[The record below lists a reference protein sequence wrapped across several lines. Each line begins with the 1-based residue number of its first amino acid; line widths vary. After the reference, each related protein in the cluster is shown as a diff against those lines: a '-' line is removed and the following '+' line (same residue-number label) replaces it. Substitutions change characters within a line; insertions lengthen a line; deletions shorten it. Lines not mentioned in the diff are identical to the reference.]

1 MSLNG
6 LDEGLIN
13 EAYQAALAEA
23 GGWILVRY
31 SSRDAVELHGR
42 GNGGVVEVRSTIEQ
56 YPEKSPLY
64 GFVQYRR
71 RRVVLKYVPEGT
83 SRLLQARVTVHFQ
96 SVLERFSP
104 YDTTFSIA
112 APTDITETALSSA
125 CMLHTSGSFTSSS
138 SSLRRKR
145 LDEIAEDAEEA
156 VTEKGTPQKGAIDTR
171 TELEENSGEKTPTRP
186 PPGRSDSIPTV
197 AISAPSLPS
206 SPSRNERTDYQATEP
221 VPETTSETTR
231 ENPSRVLDH
240 PKESS
245 PILEDVGKVNDHD
258 DGESYRQY
266 LQQLSRPSIEPR
278 RSTQSARPSAF
289 DIEKSSIYSGYSSHR
304 IRVKR
309 GPRPSLDQLGRPK
322 TSGQTQIR
330 SGEPRPVSTLPSS
343 IRFSPRP
350 ASHVPQSPKASQHSR
365 SPSNAGSTTT
375 VTPSIDQSITSQLT
389 APGFVAPTQPETTQ
403 ASSQI
408 SSFYRPPLFT
418 TNSSQSTALASK
430 PPGIT
435 PEKERLMR
443 ALQLRKKQQAQ
454 HQKERE
460 ERERRASE
468 TAVGESAHLDNGSV
482 TQDSEANNQAEHTMA
497 ESAQTDGQGSQN
509 SENSVESGHVGST
522 NSTENTAET
531 ASTKRSSFTGV
542 GDHAAEI
549 QHDLK
554 TGVSQTQDSETRS
567 SSLLHSEDKGIQ
579 PIVNASDPESTEATE
594 AIEPLDIKPV
604 PMTPPLSGRAST
616 LESNLRNETTAEVLP
631 AEPSQAIPH
640 GDTTTVNERGRS
652 PVRTL
657 SQKRAST
664 SPLLESP
671 KSSKRPHL
679 SIRVE
684 QPPRTSSSEARPH
697 ASDNYRLS
705 STERFARRQG
715 IVDPLKNSPT
725 SDLSNISDDDAF
737 LEELQSA
744 KLEEAKPITVARSP
758 ATPIFPK
765 GTHDLQRPSLT
776 DIKASV
782 SPKAPQKGFTTDSKS
797 PSPPRPPS
805 KSSLPSDVPS
815 SKPPVLRSASGRTLP
830 QWPPPAEAT
839 PHPLTKKV
847 SVSTGISKRIK
858 ALELFSGRD
867 SSASPP
873 PTQAPATNSPPKIFK
888 TRMSWAPNRH
898 APNMTT
904 STPPSSRLSSAKSEP
919 PPYPTPEKTPPTP
932 ARQLNNHKTQSSS
945 PKKTRESIQVTARI
959 IRDIGKPSPVTSES
973 VSDPVSLTLHRSP
986 LIVEREKRE
995 PAVTPPLSE
1004 IEAIQPKRMS
1014 AHNDRAKNEKQ
1025 RHSMTPSLS
1034 AKRPSFEFAFSRPSF
1049 SSLSRPKTSEIS
1061 LPRSTSETSSL
1072 YNGEER
1078 EKKESRRSRIMRR
1091 MSNLTSGS
1099 RRSVA
1104 SALSPSSTSKEESFT
1119 PTIQE
1124 HIEILPEPGPEPE
1137 VPQHRTPQH
1146 VVDIG
1151 DVNVQFPDT
1160 LLWKRRF
1167 MRIDDQGYLIL
1178 TPPTMDTNTRNISR
1192 KFRLTDFRKPVI
1204 PDLDRQ
1210 ELPHS
1215 ILLDFE
1221 DGSCLQCAC
1230 ESKYAQTQTLRML
1243 VDAHAAYNQLYN

>member
-1 MSLNG
+1 M
-6 LDEGLIN
+6 LDRLKN
-13 EAYQAALAEA
+13 ANPAL
-23 GGWILVRY
+23 
-31 SSRDAVELHGR
+31 
-42 GNGGVVEVRSTIEQ
+42 
-56 YPEKSPLY
+56 
-64 GFVQYRR
+64 
-71 RRVVLKYVPEGT
+71 
-83 SRLLQARVTVHFQ
+83 
-96 SVLERFSP
+96 
-104 YDTTFSIA
+104 
-112 APTDITETALSSA
+112 
-125 CMLHTSGSFTSSS
+125 
-138 SSLRRKR
+138 
-145 LDEIAEDAEEA
+145 EDA
-156 VTEKGTPQKGAIDTR
+156 
-171 TELEENSGEKTPTRP
+171 
-186 PPGRSDSIPTV
+186 
-197 AISAPSLPS
+197 
-206 SPSRNERTDYQATEP
+206 
-221 VPETTSETTR
+221 
-231 ENPSRVLDH
+231 
-240 PKESS
+240 
-245 PILEDVGKVNDHD
+245 GKIHDHD

-289 DIEKSSIYSGYSSHR
+289 DIEKASIYSGYSSHR

-322 TSGQTQIR
+322 TSGQSQVR
-330 SGEPRPVSTLPSS
+330 SGEPRPVSTLPPR
-343 IRFSPRP
+343 IRFSSRP
-350 ASHVPQSPKASQHSR
+350 SSQLPQPTDASQHSR
-365 SPSNAGSTTT
+365 SSSNAASTIT
-375 VTPSIDQSITSQLT
+375 VTPSVDQSITSQPT
-389 APGFVAPTQPETTQ
+389 ALDSVVTMPPETTQ
-403 ASSQI
+403 SNSQI
-408 SSFYRPPLFT
+408 PSFYRPPLFT
-418 TNSSQSTALASK
+418 STSSQSTTSASK

-460 ERERRASE
+460 EREKRI
-468 TAVGESAHLDNGSV
+468 
-482 TQDSEANNQAEHTMA
+482 SEAVVEESVQHDHDPALQGLEASNQSEHTTA
-497 ESAQTDGQGSQN
+497 ESAQMDGQGSQN
-509 SENSVESGHVGST
+509 SENSIESDHVGST
-522 NSTENTAET
+522 NSTGNTAET
-531 ASTKRSSFTGV
+531 ASTKRSSFTEV
-542 GDHAAEI
+542 GDHTVENLD
-549 QHDLK
+549 DLK
-554 TGVSQTQDSETRS
+554 MDRSQAQDSEMKLSTS
-567 SSLLHSEDKGIQ
+567 IHSGDKDIQ
-579 PIVNASDPESTEATE
+579 PIVGASNLNSTAATE
-594 AIEPLDIKPV
+594 PLEIKPV
-604 PMTPPLSGRAST
+604 LITPAPSGKSST
-616 LESNLRNETTAEVLP
+616 FGSNLESATEAEVLP
-631 AEPSQAIPH
+631 AEFSQATPRN
-640 GDTTTVNERGRS
+640 DASTANERGRS

-657 SQKRAST
+657 SQKRVST

-684 QPPRTSSSEARPH
+684 QPPLNSLSEGRPR
-697 ASDNYRLS
+697 APENYRLS

-765 GTHDLQRPSLT
+765 GAHDLQRPSLT
-776 DIKASV
+776 DIKASI
-782 SPKAPQKGFTTDSKS
+782 SPKAPPKGSATDLKS
-797 PSPPRPPS
+797 SSPPRPPS
-805 KSSLPSDVPS
+805 KSSLPSDVPP

-830 QWPPPAEAT
+830 QWPPPTEPT
-839 PHPLTKKV
+839 QTPLTKKV

-873 PTQAPATNSPPKIFK
+873 PTQPPATNSPPKTFK

-904 STPPSSRLSSAKSEP
+904 STPPSSRLPSAKSEP
-919 PPYPTPEKTPPTP
+919 PPYPTPEKTPPAP
-932 ARQLNNHKTQSSS
+932 ARQLNNHNGQSSS

-959 IRDIGKPSPVTSES
+959 IRDFGKPSSTNTESISE
-973 VSDPVSLTLHRSP
+973 PVSLTLHRSP
-986 LIVEREKRE
+986 LIVEREKKE
-995 PAVTPPLSE
+995 PAVTSQLSE
-1004 IEAIQPKRMS
+1004 TEAVPPRQVLKN
-1014 AHNDRAKNEKQ
+1014 NDRSRNEKQ
-1025 RHSMTPSLS
+1025 RHSLTPSLS
-1034 AKRPSFEFAFSRPSF
+1034 AKRASTEFVFSRPSF
-1049 SSLSRPKTSEIS
+1049 SSLSRPKTSELS
-1061 LPRSTSETSSL
+1061 LPRSASETSSL

-1078 EKKESRRSRIMRR
+1078 DKKESRRSRIMRR

-1124 HIEILPEPGPEPE
+1124 HIELLPEPEPE
-1137 VPQHRTPQH
+1137 APPHRTPQH

-1192 KFRLTDFRKPVI
+1192 KFRLMDFRKPVI

-1230 ESKYAQTQTLRML
+1230 ESKYAQTQVLGSKSTI
-1243 VDAHAAYNQLYN
+1243 